1 MDIKI
6 GEESR
11 AEFSR
16 LQFLN
21 EWKQREKAEKIE
33 RYRHLNQMARKGQI
47 LFCGS
52 SLMEQFPVSELMLDA
67 GLSFN
72 IYNRGVGGLTTQE
85 MLDHLD
91 VLVTDLEPA
100 HIFINIGTNDLN
112 DEYYDVS
119 DLIGRYEEILGIIKT
134 RLPKA
139 GIYVLAYYPGN
150 MSIDGID
157 PVLREKFRFRNND
170 RIKEANQELEKL
182 SDRLHI
188 NFIDCNSAITGEDG
202 NLRPEFC
209 IDGIHIYGD
218 GYAEIL
224 NVLMPVLERL
234 A

>member
-6 GEESR
+6 GEESKL
-11 AEFSR
+11 SR
-16 LQFLN
+16 LPFLN

-67 GLSFN
+67 GLSFS
-72 IYNRGVGGLTTQE
+72 IYNRGVGGLTTGE
-85 MLDHLD
+85 MLDYLD

-119 DLIGRYEEILGIIKT
+119 DLVGRYEEILDIIKT

-139 GIYVLAYYPGN
+139 DIYVLAYYPGN

-157 PVLREKFRFRNND
+157 PVLKEKFRFRNND